1 MPVRSLLIVGSFCL
15 LSLASPAANGD
26 DATLSFERDIRP
38 ILKAHCWHCHGE
50 EPELQGGLDLRL
62 ARFLKKGGETGSSLV
77 AGDHAAS
84 LLFQRIASGE
94 MPPGEVKLP
103 AEDLNRIA
111 RWIDAGATTLREEP
125 ESLPIGDVFAEEDRA
140 HWSFQPIQR
149 PAVPAISDLL
159 SRTAID
165 QFIAKSLQAHNLSMS
180 PEADRATQIRRLSFD
195 LLGLPPTPEA
205 VSAFVADERPDAYER
220 LVDEMLDSPA
230 YGERWARHWLDV
242 VGYADSNGYTQD
254 DGERLWAYKYRDYVI
269 RSLNT
274 DKAWNQFIV
283 EQLAGDELV
292 PPPLTNLSA
301 EQVEYLVA
309 TGYLRMGPDGTGDGS
324 VDQNV
329 ARNDVVAETV
339 KIVSSSLLG
348 LTVGC
353 AQCHAHRYDPIS
365 HADYHRIRAV
375 FEPAYDWKNWRAP
388 NGRLVSAWSDETR
401 KAVAEADAEIKA
413 VSDARTAALDVIVN
427 ETLER
432 ELAKLPADIQPAAR
446 AAREAAEKDRTDE
459 QKGLIKEYP
468 FLNVNRGTVYLYQP
482 DRLTG
487 FNKEWDAKQEEAK
500 AKRPADDLIQCLTEV
515 PGKVPETHLFF
526 RGDFNQPRDVVL
538 PGELSI
544 INRSNLELPA
554 DDPAVPTSGRRL
566 NYARHLTSGEH
577 PLVGR
582 VLVNRIWLHH
592 FGRGIV
598 ATPGDFGVL
607 GEQPSHP
614 ELLDW
619 LASEFIRT
627 DWSLKKLQRLIVTS
641 HVYRQSSRHRAELDA
656 VDPENRL
663 LGRMSVR
670 RLEAEVIRDSLLA
683 VSGRLSD
690 KQFGRP
696 TPVAP
701 DEVGQVIV
709 AADTRDSAGRPSN
722 TVIPLGEDEFR
733 RSLYVQVRRSMP
745 LGVLEPFDM
754 PTLAPNCE
762 IRSRSTVA
770 PQSLLMMNNEFVVA
784 QAEAMAARVRQ
795 STSDD
800 AAAFSR
806 AWFLA
811 LGREPTAEEQQD
823 GVAFLAEQAAL
834 FQANPPPTDAKTKT
848 PANPADLALATLCQ
862 ALISSNGF
870 LYVD

>member
-1 MPVRSLLIVGSFCL
+1 
-15 LSLASPAANGD
+15 
-26 DATLSFERDIRP
+26 
-38 ILKAHCWHCHGE
+38 
-50 EPELQGGLDLRL
+50 
-62 ARFLKKGGETGSSLV
+62 
-77 AGDHAAS
+77 
-84 LLFQRIASGE
+84 
-94 MPPGEVKLP
+94 
-103 AEDLNRIA
+103 
-111 RWIDAGATTLREEP
+111 
-125 ESLPIGDVFAEEDRA
+125 
-140 HWSFQPIQR
+140 
-149 PAVPAISDLL
+149 
-159 SRTAID
+159 
-165 QFIAKSLQAHNLSMS
+165 
-180 PEADRATQIRRLSFD
+180 
-195 LLGLPPTPEA
+195 
-205 VSAFVADERPDAYER
+205 
-220 LVDEMLDSPA
+220 
-230 YGERWARHWLDV
+230 
-242 VGYADSNGYTQD
+242 
-254 DGERLWAYKYRDYVI
+254 
-269 RSLNT
+269 
-274 DKAWNQFIV
+274 
-283 EQLAGDELV
+283 
-292 PPPLTNLSA
+292 
-301 EQVEYLVA
+301 
-309 TGYLRMGPDGTGDGS
+309 
-324 VDQNV
+324 
-329 ARNDVVAETV
+329 
-339 KIVSSSLLG
+339 
-348 LTVGC
+348 
-353 AQCHAHRYDPIS
+353 
-365 HADYHRIRAV
+365 
-375 FEPAYDWKNWRAP
+375 
-388 NGRLVSAWSDETR
+388 
-401 KAVAEADAEIKA
+401 
-413 VSDARTAALDVIVN
+413 
-427 ETLER
+427 
-432 ELAKLPADIQPAAR
+432 
-446 AAREAAEKDRTDE
+446 
-459 QKGLIKEYP
+459 
-468 FLNVNRGTVYLYQP
+468 
-482 DRLTG
+482 
-487 FNKEWDAKQEEAK
+487 
-500 AKRPADDLIQCLTEV
+500 
-515 PGKVPETHLFF
+515 
-526 RGDFNQPRDVVL
+526 
-538 PGELSI
+538 
-544 INRSNLELPA
+544 
-554 DDPAVPTSGRRL
+554 
-566 NYARHLTSGEH
+566 
-577 PLVGR
+577 VGR